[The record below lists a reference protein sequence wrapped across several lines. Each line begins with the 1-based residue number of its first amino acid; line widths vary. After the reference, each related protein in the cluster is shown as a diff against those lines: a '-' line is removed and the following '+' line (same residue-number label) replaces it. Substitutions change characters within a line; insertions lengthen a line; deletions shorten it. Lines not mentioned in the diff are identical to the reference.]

1 MCHSCL
7 LQFKKDKQSK
17 DSIFFR
23 DGIRQIDFVLSYVDD
38 IKKDGDIKAVSTC
51 GTDVVIIKRS
61 IFCGSAGVFPLAY
74 VVKVRQLGSVTES

>member
-38 IKKDGDIKAVSTC
+38 IKKEGDLKTVSTYLRET
-51 GTDVVIIKRS
+51 GIIKS
-61 IFCGSAGVFPLAY
+61 STFCSLAGMFQLNY
-74 VVKVRQLGSVTES
+74 VVKVRSF